1 MSSSTVFGQEYG
13 YYKGIAGSS
22 IRGAVLPPQAI
33 PKSKKNKNWEKSH
46 NVDIQIFNTYGIL
59 IGY

>member
-1 MSSSTVFGQEYG
+1 MSSSTVFVYEYG

-33 PKSKKNKNWEKSH
+33 PKNKKNKND
-46 NVDIQIFNTYGIL
+46 VG
-59 IGY
+59 